1 MLLPESLQSLINALE
16 RLPGIGPKSAS
27 RLAFYF
33 LRAPEEV
40 SQDLASA
47 LANLKANTTLREECF
62 NITEAGRE
70 RCEICES
77 AQRDPSLVCVV
88 EEALDVLALER
99 TGGYK
104 GKYHVLQGVLSPIE
118 GIGPDDLKIKQ
129 LIARVA
135 RGEIREVI
143 LATNPSMEGDATALY
158 LQKHL
163 EPLGV
168 RVTRLARGLP
178 VGGDLE
184 PNVGAEHEA
193 VQRRRVV
200 AGEGRFKLHRLQQ
213 AAHLE
218 QMPGGGAGAGQRQR
232 VAARRIR
239 EQTQRAYQRF
249 LDWRRHIHVQHAR
262 IVWNARL
269 ELRCFERPIK
279 LKPVVNRPN
288 VHCTQGGR
296 FHCHLDFHAHGQLR
310 LCIHPQAGLR
320 GLGRA
325 HQAQRTTLPQQR
337 ARTESRR
344 RVLEKARARAD
355 EYAEE
360 ARATLDGLPDSE
372 YCDSLRA
379 LPTYI
384 LDRDR

>member
-33 LRAPEEV
+33 LRAPEDV

-47 LANLKANTTLREECF
+47 LENLKANTTLCQECF

-77 AQRDPSLVCVV
+77 PQRDASLVCVV

-129 LIARVA
+129 LIARVG
-135 RGEIREVI
+135 RGEINEVI

-184 PNVGAEHEA
+184 YADQN
-193 VQRRRVV
+193 
-200 AGEGRFKLHRLQQ
+200 
-213 AAHLE
+213 
-218 QMPGGGAGAGQRQR
+218 
-232 VAARRIR
+232 
-239 EQTQRAYQRF
+239 
-249 LDWRRHIHVQHAR
+249 
-262 IVWNARL
+262 
-269 ELRCFERPIK
+269 
-279 LKPVVNRPN
+279 
-288 VHCTQGGR
+288 
-296 FHCHLDFHAHGQLR
+296 
-310 LCIHPQAGLR
+310 
-320 GLGRA
+320 
-325 HQAQRTTLPQQR
+325 TL
-337 ARTESRR
+337 
-344 RVLEKARARAD
+344 
-355 EYAEE
+355 
-360 ARATLDGLPDSE
+360 
-372 YCDSLRA
+372 LRA
-379 LPTYI
+379 LSGRQEMT
-384 LDRDR
+384 